1 MLLCIGGVCVPYTAV
16 LPIVILA
23 LKWVAVR
30 LAQMGLLPKAVG
42 DALQVS
48 FTANADEKEAV
59 EEITA
64 AGPSTVKTLESSE
77 DFHALLEKKDH
88 KVVCKFTAS
97 WCKPCHK
104 IQPFYEKLSSHFKGT
119 SFLTVDVDEFDDI
132 AGKYSV
138 AMMPTF
144 LVLQGEKVLGSYS
157 GSSESELQRFLKEQ
171 VGRSE

>member
-64 AGPSTVKTLESSE
+64 VGPSTVKTLESSE
-77 DFHALLEKKDH
+77 DFHAFLEKKDH
-88 KVVCKFTAS
+88 KVVCKFTARYDENRAQCVWPS
-97 WCKPCHK
+97 PISHYSSSNL
-104 IQPFYEKLSSHFKGT
+104 IAFLFYFPIS
-119 SFLTVDVDEFDDI
+119 
-132 AGKYSV
+132 
-138 AMMPTF
+138 
-144 LVLQGEKVLGSYS
+144 
-157 GSSESELQRFLKEQ
+157 
-171 VGRSE
+171 